1 MTAVSKRCCESTWRR
16 TAALRIGLLLLAWFA
31 LLPPALAHKAS
42 DAYLA
47 LRGTAA
53 GIELRW
59 DIALRDLD
67 AVVDVD
73 TDGDGRITWREVRE
87 AQSAIE
93 AYALPRI
100 ALEGCPLRVA
110 GRALER
116 RSDGA
121 YAVLQLAS
129 DCALPARPRWRYALF
144 ADVDATHRGIVRVER
159 TGAAPTVA
167 LLNPSRGGEDPRAG
181 AAGGGDRAAAGGPAS
196 FIAEGVH
203 HIVTGWDHLLFLL
216 CLIVPAGMRRDARGR
231 WQPVARLRDA
241 LLPVL
246 AIVTGFTLAHSIT
259 LVLAALKLVSLPAWF
274 VEPAI
279 AATIVLAALDNLRPV
294 FGRVPRG
301 AVAFGFGLVHGFG
314 FAGVLG
320 ELELPAGEFA
330 WALLQFNLGLELGQ
344 AVIVSMA
351 VALLFAARAHR
362 AYPRVAIGGGS
373 LAAIVLGVAWF
384 VERTVDVTLLPA

>member
-1 MTAVSKRCCESTWRR
+1 MTAVSKHCCERLGPGAMT
-16 TAALRIGLLLLAWFA
+16 LRVALLLLAWFA
-31 LLPPALAHKAS
+31 LLPQARAHKAS
-42 DAYLA
+42 DAYLV
-47 LRGTAA
+47 LRGSAS

-73 TDGDGRITWREVRE
+73 ADGDGRITWRELRE
-87 AQSAIE
+87 AQPAIE
-93 AYALPRI
+93 AYALPRM

-116 RSDGA
+116 RSDGV

-144 ADVDATHRGIVRVER
+144 ADVDTTHRGIVRIER
-159 TGAAPTVA
+159 AGMAPAVA
-167 LLNPSRGGEDPRAG
+167 LLNPSRGGEEPG
-181 AAGGGDRAAAGGPAS
+181 APADADAAAPVGTAS
-196 FIAEGVH
+196 FVAEGVH

-216 CLIVPAGMRRDARGR
+216 CLIVPAVMRRDAAGR
-231 WQPVARLRDA
+231 WQPVPRLRDA

-246 AIVTGFTLAHSIT
+246 VIVTGFTVAHSIT
-259 LVLAALKLVSLPAWF
+259 LVLAALQLVSLPAWF

-301 AVAFGFGLVHGFG
+301 AVSFGFGLIHGFG
-314 FAGVLG
+314 FAGVLA
-320 ELELPAGEFA
+320 ELDLPAGEFA

-344 AVIVSMA
+344 AAIVSAA
-351 VALLFAARAHR
+351 VVLLFAARAHR
-362 AYPRVAIGGGS
+362 AYPRLAIGGGS
-373 LAAIVLGVAWF
+373 LAAIALGVVWF
-384 VERTVDVTLLPA
+384 VERTADIGLLPA